1 MVRVR
6 EARPADVE
14 AILRLVRD
22 SAASQGALDAVCVDA
37 PTLHDEMFGAR
48 ARVHAL
54 VADADA
60 VPVGVAIYFFT
71 FSTWVSVN
79 GIHLEDLYVDPAWR
93 RQGVA
98 RALMEALVGVALAS
112 GCRRLQWFVMHSNAD
127 AVRFYESIGAK
138 VAGGWA
144 VMHLDRS

>member
-1 MVRVR
+1 MVSVR

-22 SAASQGALDAVCVDA
+22 SAAEQCALDAVSVDA
-37 PTLHDEMFGAR
+37 RTLHEEMFGAA

-54 VADADA
+54 VADGAGA
-60 VPVGVAIYFFT
+60 VIGVALYFFT

-79 GIHLEDLYVDPAWR
+79 GIHLEDLYVDAAWR
-93 RQGVA
+93 RQGIA
-98 RALMEALVGVALAS
+98 RALMDALVAVADAR
-112 GCRRLQWFVMHSNAD
+112 GCRRLQWFVQQSNAS
-127 AVRFYESIGAK
+127 ALRFYASIGAK
-138 VAGGWA
+138 VADGWA